1 MFSRLGNV
9 GSFLLCHWLEC
20 LCVQQAFLLTP
31 FLCSSAYAL
40 FWANCFPKRTP
51 SRNVRKSSFSFFVPA
66 QTQRPLPLLLLAHT
80 PLLLMLLSFLLFFSF
95 CHNGCSPFIIIFNTS
110 NLFLNTIHLFYIL
123 ILYQLLVF
131 VNSFIV
137 IPIDFYTSD
146 WYICF
151 ISRKEVK

>member
-51 SRNVRKSSFSFFVPA
+51 SRNVRKSSFSFCSSSDTKAIAIKLSVVFFLSAIMVA
-66 QTQRPLPLLLLAHT
+66 
-80 PLLLMLLSFLLFFSF
+80 LLSSLF
-95 CHNGCSPFIIIFNTS
+95 FNTS